1 MRKDAKRS
9 EQSKATTLAIR
20 TVRKNRT
27 TEQRYTDRQYSRLL
41 TKGIAE

>member
-9 EQSKATTLAIR
+9 TESKTATLAIR

-41 TKGIAE
+41 TKGF

>member
-9 EQSKATTLAIR
+9 TESKAATLAIR

-27 TEQRYTDRQYSRLL
+27 TEQRYTARSFDRLL
-41 TKGIAE
+41 RKGF